1 MSFGGSGGNKITK
14 DAVNAFLNG
23 KNFKRSNT
31 QVVVAGDRVTL
42 LLFGNTIARKVG
54 DKLHITHCGW
64 KTMTTRERLNGLP
77 NVSIYQKNFQWYLND
92 KAWDGQIIEVKNN
105 E

>member
-1 MSFGGSGGNKITK
+1 MSFGGRGENKITK

-31 QVVVAGDRVTL
+31 QVVVHGDDAL
-42 LLFGNTIARKVG
+42 LSLFGNTIARKVG
-54 DKLHITHCGW
+54 DKLYITHCGW
-64 KTMTTRERLNGLP
+64 ETMTTRERLNGLP

-92 KAWDGQIIEVKNN
+92 KAWDGKLIEVKQ
-105 E
+105 

>member
-1 MSFGGSGGNKITK
+1 MSFGGRGENKITK

-31 QVVVAGDRVTL
+31 QVVVTGDRVTL
-42 LLFGNTIARKVG
+42 LLFDNAIATMAH
-54 DKLHITHCGW
+54 DELHITHCGW

-92 KAWDGQIIEVKNN
+92 KAWDGTIIEVKQ
-105 E
+105 